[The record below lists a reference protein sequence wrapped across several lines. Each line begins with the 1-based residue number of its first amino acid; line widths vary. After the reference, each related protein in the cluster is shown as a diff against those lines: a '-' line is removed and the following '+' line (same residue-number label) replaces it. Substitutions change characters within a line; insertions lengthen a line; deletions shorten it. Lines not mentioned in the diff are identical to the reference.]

1 MSKQLIKILLTK
13 YINEAFINKQGE
25 LKDFNPEPSSDDLWG
40 DDKFLTS
47 VNKNLE
53 YGSEIPEK
61 MYVMLSDNHKNLY
74 RKELLSYG
82 GQMIGYSENKSLI
95 KDYIKYDY
103 KRLVK
108 EIMEWVNMF
117 PEMGDTH
124 FPLDLTFIS
133 LIDEIF
139 QGQII
144 QKLIWNMDWEVNID
158 EEIFKSFHPNI
169 QKLII
174 NHKNNPFIIN

>member
-1 MSKQLIKILLTK
+1 MSKHLIKELLRK
-13 YINEAFINKQGE
+13 HLNEAFVNKQGE
-25 LKDFNPEPSSDDLWG
+25 LNDFNPEPSSDDLWD
-40 DDKFLTS
+40 DDKFLTF

-53 YGSEIPEK
+53 HGSEMPEK
-61 MYVMLSDNHKNLY
+61 MYIMLSDNHKKLY

-103 KRLVK
+103 KHLVR
-108 EIMEWVNMF
+108 EIMEWINIF

-124 FPLDLTFIS
+124 FPLDSTFIS

-144 QKLIWNMDWEVNID
+144 QKLIWNMNWEVNIN
-158 EEIFKSFHPNI
+158 EGTFKLFHPNI